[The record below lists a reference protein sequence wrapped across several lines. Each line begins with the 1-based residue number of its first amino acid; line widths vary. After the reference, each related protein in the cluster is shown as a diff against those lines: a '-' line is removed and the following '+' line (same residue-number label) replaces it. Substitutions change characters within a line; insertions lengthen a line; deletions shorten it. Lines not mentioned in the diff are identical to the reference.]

1 MKDVRLA
8 RIQLDSI
15 AEDKQ
20 ATQGIN
26 RRSFISGVPSLAAA
40 LAVVGPAVVRGE
52 SSGEL
57 TAGEV
62 HRYLKSLDGGWV
74 KWESTV
80 DTFKSGS
87 PEAKVKGI
95 AVAWMSYTFALE
107 KALALGC
114 NLFITH
120 EPTYFNHRDNDPEIF
135 RFPAVK
141 AKREFIEKSGLVIVR
156 CHDVWDQ
163 YPKIGVPTGWGKLL
177 ELGEP
182 IDGAGYYYV
191 YNGNGKK
198 AGDLARQ
205 IAARTAGMGQPGVLF
220 IGPEE
225 KRVNRIVLGTGAIT
239 PMFHFIEK
247 LAADMAICTDDDFT
261 CWRDGA
267 YAIDAGFPVA
277 VVNHP
282 VSEEYSMKLLAEHL
296 SQKYPQVPVHHIPER
311 CMYKLVTGA

>member
-1 MKDVRLA
+1 VK
-8 RIQLDSI
+8 S
-15 AEDKQ
+15 KQ
-20 ATQGIN
+20 VKKGIH
-26 RRSFISGVPSLAAA
+26 RRSFISNAPSLAAT
-40 LAVVGPAVVRGE
+40 LAIAGPAVVRGE
-52 SSGEL
+52 NSGEIA
-57 TAGEV
+57 AGEV

-74 KWESTV
+74 KWEESV

-87 PEAKVKGI
+87 PDTKVKGI

-141 AKREFIEKSGLVIVR
+141 AKREFIEKNSLVIVR

-163 YPKIGVPTGWGKLL
+163 YPKIGIPTGWGRLL

-191 YNGNGKK
+191 YDGKGRT
-198 AGDLARQ
+198 ASSLARQ

-220 IGPEE
+220 LGPGD
-225 KRVNRIVLGTGAIT
+225 KRVHRIVLGTGAIT

-261 CWRDGA
+261 YWRDGA

-296 SQKYPQVPVHHIPER
+296 RQKYPQVPVHHIPER

>member
-1 MKDVRLA
+1 MA
-8 RIQLDSI
+8 
-15 AEDKQ
+15 
-20 ATQGIN
+20 AT
-26 RRSFISGVPSLAAA
+26 
-40 LAVVGPAVVRGE
+40 LAVVGQAAVRRE
-52 SSGEL
+52 ETAAEL
-57 TAGEV
+57 TAEEV
-62 HRYLKSLDGGWV
+62 HCYLKSLDGGWV
-74 KWESTV
+74 KWENTV
-80 DTFKSGS
+80 DTFKAGS

-95 AVAWMSYTFALE
+95 AVGWMSYTHALE

-135 RFPAVK
+135 RFPAVN
-141 AKREFIEKSGLVIVR
+141 AKREFIEKSGLVILR

-163 YPKIGVPTGWGKLL
+163 YPRIGIPTGWGKRL

-191 YNGNGKK
+191 YDGKGRK
-198 AGDLARQ
+198 AGAVARQ

-282 VSEEYSMKLLAEHL
+282 VSEEYSMKLLSEHL